1 MELRREAYLKNPC
14 AESSLPYWKAVD
26 MIVPEN
32 MMVRHQRDFCEACLT
47 NYVDEPYFRLYHDL
61 RRLCAAVLPD
71 GFQRCDAAPAEY
83 AAHINQCYS
92 GMVMTASEI
101 ESYFHH
107 RVYAPE
113 LWVAVR
119 NDRSGKIVATG
130 IAEFDADIGE
140 GILEWVQVSRTY
152 RGCGLGTYVVT
163 ELLHRIVGK
172 AKFVTVSGQV
182 NNPQKPESLYRK
194 CGFQGNDVWHIL
206 RKKQG
211 V

>member
-1 MELRREAYLKNPC
+1 MELRREVYLNNPC

-26 MIVPEN
+26 MMVPES
-32 MMVRHQRDFCEACLT
+32 MMIQHHRDFCEDCLT

-61 RRLCAAVLPD
+61 QGLRATILPN

-83 AAHINQCYS
+83 AAHINQCYP
-92 GMVMTASEI
+92 GMFMTASEI

-107 RVYAPE
+107 RVYDPE
-113 LWVAVR
+113 LWVAIR
-119 NDRSGKIVATG
+119 NDRSGKIAATG
-130 IAEFDADIGE
+130 IAEFDAEVGE
-140 GILEWVQVSRTY
+140 GILEWVQVSPAY
-152 RGCGLGTYVVT
+152 RGFGLGTYVVT
-163 ELLHRIVGK
+163 ELLHRIAGK
-172 AKFVTVSGQV
+172 AKFVTVSGKV